1 MGRLWQTLILTRWKT
16 LFAHVPV
23 ESLVH
28 ARQSDYYDAI
38 GRSSATGESTPFIV
52 FMLEVI
58 LEALRSPMPSDAGG
72 RAAARVARLIAALQ
86 EGPKTA
92 TELMA
97 DLGLSHRPT
106 FRKNYLRPAM
116 SAGMVEMTRP
126 ESSAAKNQA
135 YRLIP
140 AWTAGMKMGG
150 VRKNSKEPEV

>member
-1 MGRLWQTLILTRWKT
+1 M
-16 LFAHVPV
+16 

-72 RAAARVARLIAALQ
+72 RVVARVARLIAALR

-126 ESSAAKNQA
+126 ESPASKNRK
-135 YRLIP
+135 YRLM
-140 AWTAGMKMGG
+140 ALGRWMKQG
-150 VRKNSKEPEV
+150 VR